1 MILILYSYLKN
12 VKIESGT
19 KFTVYNNTYTLTKKG
34 VNFFRKLPQAGL
46 SLINLVNFMNSSE
59 GKDKMTVI
67 SIKNFQ
73 LCLGSILADVQSIN
87 QNYDGIA
94 ATFTQFDKDQ
104 SYIKLLDKA
113 RGCTAKCPCCLRA
126 CDADHSL
133 VKLSPGLL
141 PDFLQKLRINNR

>member
-1 MILILYSYLKN
+1 LSSALIGEGSLLQFVDELFLSPGGGAEENLKIKDN
-12 VKIESGT
+12 
-19 KFTVYNNTYTLTKKG
+19 
-34 VNFFRKLPQAGL
+34 LPQAGL

-133 VKLSPGLL
+133 VKLSP
-141 PDFLQKLRINNR
+141 